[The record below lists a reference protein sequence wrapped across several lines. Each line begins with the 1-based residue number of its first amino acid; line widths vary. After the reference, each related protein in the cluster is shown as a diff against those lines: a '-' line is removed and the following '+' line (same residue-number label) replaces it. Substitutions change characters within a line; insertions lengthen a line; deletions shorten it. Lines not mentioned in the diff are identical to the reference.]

1 MASEDSGQR
10 LFLDRART
18 LEVALLPRLS
28 ACSIFKLA
36 RTCTQMRNWLFA
48 LDSSVLQV
56 AS

>member
-36 RTCTQMRNWLFA
+36 CTCTQMRDWLFA